1 MDKRFPPPSDSGLKA
16 VLLCMQ
22 AVCETAKIAKE
33 NGDDAGL
40 RVARAQHKYLDQVFD
55 AMLERQRGAT
65 VH

>member
-1 MDKRFPPPSDSGLKA
+1 MDTRFPPPSDSDLKA

-33 NGDDAGL
+33 SLDDAGL
-40 RVARAQHKYLDQVFD
+40 RVAWAQRKYLDQAFD